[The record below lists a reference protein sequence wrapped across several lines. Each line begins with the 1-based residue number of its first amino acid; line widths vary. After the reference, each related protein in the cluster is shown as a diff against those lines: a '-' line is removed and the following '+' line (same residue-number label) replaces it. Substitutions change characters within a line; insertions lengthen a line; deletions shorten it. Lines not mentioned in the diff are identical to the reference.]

1 MIIYRQ
7 KNIHKWLFWR
17 KKSKLFYCFAS
28 GFLYG
33 TVMFLGTFLLRFILG
48 EEIAQV
54 LDKTLGTAIV
64 GFIAGTFLSIAFWYE
79 NERRYKIWLIEESK

>member
-7 KNIHKWLFWR
+7 KNIKKWAFWR
-17 KKSKLFYCFAS
+17 KKNMFVFCLAS